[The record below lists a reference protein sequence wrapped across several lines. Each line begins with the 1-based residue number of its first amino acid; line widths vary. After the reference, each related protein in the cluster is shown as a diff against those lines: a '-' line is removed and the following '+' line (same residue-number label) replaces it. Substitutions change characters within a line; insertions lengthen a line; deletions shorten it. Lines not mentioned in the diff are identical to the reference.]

1 MSKNKR
7 ITPEGTQDLLFE
19 ACAARRLVE
28 GRLAHLFAG
37 RGFQE
42 VMTPG
47 LEFYDVFAQTSR
59 YFPQESMYKMTDNK
73 GRLLVMRPDTT
84 LPIAR
89 LTATKL
95 QDYGLPIR
103 LYYSQNVYRMGILMN
118 GASHEIRQ
126 MGVELLGAGEG
137 KADLEILALG
147 AQSLAD
153 CGVADY
159 RLEIGHIGIFQ
170 TLMANLSATL
180 EQKETITALIESKNY
195 SALAEVLS
203 ASALASQPETA
214 LLQALPGL
222 FGGAEIF
229 AKSKTLFASYAD
241 GRLVQAVQD
250 LEAIYQTLD
259 KLGLASKIIIDFGLV
274 GQADYYTG
282 VIFRGY
288 VEEAGA
294 PVLSGG
300 RYDTLAEQFGRAL
313 PAIGF
318 AVQIDLIADVLLKQ
332 QAFRL
337 PAEVLV
343 FAEENSMPQLLAFI
357 QSLDRQGIR
366 SEHALTDTLEQA
378 QAYAQAKGIE
388 TLYAVGDKVEK
399 IEVRL

>member
-1 MSKNKR
+1 MRKNER

-19 ACAARRLVE
+19 ACAARRLIE
-28 GRLAHLFAG
+28 GRLQHLFAG

-47 LEFYDVFAQTSR
+47 LEFYDVFARTPQ
-59 YFPQESMYKMTDNK
+59 YFPQESMYKVVDNK

-95 QDYGLPIR
+95 QNYSLPIR
-103 LYYSQNVYRMGILMN
+103 LYYSQSVFRMGTLMN

-126 MGVELLGAGEG
+126 MGVELLGAAEG

-159 RLEIGHIGIFQ
+159 RLEVGHIGIFKV
-170 TLMANLSATL
+170 LMERLEASA
-180 EQKETITALIESKNY
+180 EQKEEITELIENKNY
-195 SALAEVLS
+195 QALGCVLAPMEPQAE
-203 ASALASQPETA
+203 AK
-214 LLQALPGL
+214 LLQELPHL
-222 FGGAEIF
+222 FGGMEIF
-229 AKSKTLFASYAD
+229 AQSRALFETYDD
-241 GRLVQAVQD
+241 GRLVQAVED
-250 LEAIYQTLD
+250 LEAICRTLD
-259 KLGLASKIIIDFGLV
+259 KLGLANKIIVDFGLV

-288 VEEAGA
+288 IEEAGA

-300 RYDTLAEQFGRAL
+300 RYDGLLGEFGREM

-318 AVQIDLIADVLLKQ
+318 AVQMDLIADVLLRQ
-332 QAFRL
+332 QSFRQS
-337 PAEVLV
+337 AEVLV
-343 FAEENSMPQLLAFI
+343 YAEAEFVPQSLAFM

-366 SEHALTDTLEQA
+366 SEYALADSMEDA
-378 QAYAQAKGIE
+378 RAYARAKGIRE
-388 TLYAVGDKVEK
+388 VYFIGEKVEK
-399 IEVRL
+399 IEVQL

>member
-1 MSKNKR
+1 MRKNER

-19 ACAARRLVE
+19 ACAARRLIE
-28 GRLAHLFAG
+28 GRLQHLFAG

-47 LEFYDVFAQTSR
+47 LEFYDVFARTPQ
-59 YFPQESMYKMTDNK
+59 YFPQESMYKVVDNK

-95 QDYGLPIR
+95 QNYSLPIR
-103 LYYSQNVYRMGILMN
+103 LYYSQSVFRMGTLMN

-126 MGVELLGAGEG
+126 MGVELLGAAEG

-159 RLEIGHIGIFQ
+159 RLEVGHIGIFKV
-170 TLMANLSATL
+170 LMERLEASA
-180 EQKETITALIESKNY
+180 EQKEEITELIENKNY
-195 SALAEVLS
+195 QALGCVLAQIKPQAE
-203 ASALASQPETA
+203 AK
-214 LLQALPGL
+214 LLQELPHL
-222 FGGAEIF
+222 FGGMEIF
-229 AKSKTLFASYAD
+229 AQSRALFETYDD
-241 GRLVQAVQD
+241 GRLVQAVED
-250 LEAIYQTLD
+250 LEAICRTLD
-259 KLGLASKIIIDFGLV
+259 KLGLANKIIVDFGLV

-288 VEEAGA
+288 IEEAGA

-300 RYDTLAEQFGRAL
+300 RYDRLLGEFGREM

-318 AVQIDLIADVLLKQ
+318 AVQIDLIADVLLRQ
-332 QAFRL
+332 QSFRQS
-337 PAEVLV
+337 AEVLV
-343 FAEENSMPQLLAFI
+343 YAEAEFVPQSLAFM

-366 SEHALTDTLEQA
+366 SEYALADSLEDA
-378 QAYAQAKGIE
+378 RAYARAKGIRE
-388 TLYAVGDKVEK
+388 VYFIGEKVEK
-399 IEVRL
+399 IEVQL

>member
-1 MSKNKR
+1 MMSKNKR

-103 LYYSQNVYRMGILMN
+103 LYYSQSVYRMGILMN

-170 TLMANLSATL
+170 TLIANLSATL

-203 ASALASQPETA
+203 TLAPQPETA

-241 GRLVQAVQD
+241 GRLVQAVRD

-288 VEEAGA
+288 VEDAGA

-343 FAEENSMPQLLAFI
+343 FAEERFMPQLLAFI

-378 QAYAQAKGIE
+378 RAYAQAKGIE

>member
-1 MSKNKR
+1 MRKNER
-7 ITPEGTQDLLFE
+7 ITPEGMQDLLFE

-28 GRLAHLFAG
+28 GRLEHLFAG

-47 LEFYDVFAQTSR
+47 LEFYDVFARTPQ
-59 YFPQESMYKMTDNK
+59 YFPQESMYKLVDNK

-89 LTATKL
+89 LAATKL
-95 QDYGLPIR
+95 QNYSLPIR
-103 LYYSQNVYRMGILMN
+103 LYYSQSVYRMGSLMN

-126 MGVELLGAGEG
+126 MGVELLGAAEG

-159 RLEIGHIGIFQ
+159 RLEIGHIGIFKV
-170 TLMANLSATL
+170 LIERLEASA
-180 EQKETITALIESKNY
+180 EQKEAITQLIENKNY
-195 SALAEVLS
+195 QALGRVLAEIEPQAES
-203 ASALASQPETA
+203 K
-214 LLQALPGL
+214 LLQELPHL
-222 FGGAEIF
+222 FGGMEIF
-229 AKSKTLFASYAD
+229 AQSKALFETYDD
-241 GRLVQAVQD
+241 GRLVQAVED
-250 LEAIYQTLD
+250 LEAICRTLD
-259 KLGLASKIIIDFGLV
+259 KLGLANKIIVDFGLV

-288 VEEAGA
+288 IEEAGA

-300 RYDTLAEQFGRAL
+300 RYDGLLGEFGRKL

-318 AVQIDLIADVLLKQ
+318 AVQIDLIADVLLRQ
-332 QAFRL
+332 QSFRQS
-337 PAEVLV
+337 AEVLV
-343 FAEENSMPQLLAFI
+343 YAEAEFIPQSLAFM

-366 SEHALTDTLEQA
+366 SEYALADSREDA
-378 QAYAQAKGIE
+378 RAYARAKGIRE
-388 TLYAVGDKVEK
+388 VYFIGEKVEK
-399 IEVRL
+399 IEV

>member
-1 MSKNKR
+1 MRKNER

-19 ACAARRLVE
+19 ACAARRLIE
-28 GRLAHLFAG
+28 GRLQHLFAG

-47 LEFYDVFAQTSR
+47 LEFYDVFARTPQ
-59 YFPQESMYKMTDNK
+59 YFPQESMYKVVDNK

-95 QDYGLPIR
+95 QNYSLPIR
-103 LYYSQNVYRMGILMN
+103 LYYSQSVFRMGTLMN

-126 MGVELLGAGEG
+126 MGVELLGAAEG

-159 RLEIGHIGIFQ
+159 RLEVGHIGIFKV
-170 TLMANLSATL
+170 LMERLEASA
-180 EQKETITALIESKNY
+180 EQKEEITELIENKNY
-195 SALAEVLS
+195 QALGCVLTQIKPQAE
-203 ASALASQPETA
+203 AK
-214 LLQALPGL
+214 LLQELPHL
-222 FGGAEIF
+222 FGGMEIF
-229 AKSKTLFASYAD
+229 AQSRALFETYDD
-241 GRLVQAVQD
+241 GRLVQAVED
-250 LEAIYQTLD
+250 LEAICRTLD
-259 KLGLASKIIIDFGLV
+259 KLGLANKIIVDFGLV

-288 VEEAGA
+288 IEEAGA

-300 RYDTLAEQFGRAL
+300 RYDRLLGEFGREM

-318 AVQIDLIADVLLKQ
+318 AVQIDLIADVLLRQ
-332 QAFRL
+332 QSFRQS
-337 PAEVLV
+337 AEVLV
-343 FAEENSMPQLLAFI
+343 YAEAEFVPQSLAFM

-366 SEHALTDTLEQA
+366 SEYALADSLEDA
-378 QAYAQAKGIE
+378 RAYARAKGIRE
-388 TLYAVGDKVEK
+388 VYFIGEKVEK
-399 IEVRL
+399 IEVQL